1 MLELAPFLVHHQVST
16 REAFKKM
23 DSNGA
28 KFILVAGDDKRIIG
42 LVTDGDLRRAIWSST
57 SLEDPIGTIANHDFL
72 AGEYGIGPHE
82 LSRQFNDN
90 QHFRVIPILKDGFL
104 RDIAL
109 RESYENDGYHS
120 TLKQLDLPVVI
131 MAGGKGT
138 RLDPFTRILPK
149 PLIPIGNQPIIEI
162 IMDRFAQYGMTDFW
176 LSLHDKSKMIKA
188 YFEEFGKKYSIQYVE
203 ENEPLGTIGPLS
215 LLKENLNSPFFVSNC
230 DIVVDTDYTKIWDF
244 HKTGGHTMTIVGSM
258 RHYHIPYGVCEI
270 NSDGSLNE
278 MKEKP
283 EIDAVVNT
291 GMYLFDP
298 SVMDYVSEGNR
309 LDINHLMDILKADNR
324 SIGVYP
330 VSENSWTDVGQ
341 WDQYQQTV
349 EKFSKVY
356 PNEEQAES

>member
-1 MLELAPFLVHHQVST
+1 MLELAPFLVHHLVST

-28 KFILVAGDDKRIIG
+28 KFILVAGDDKKIIG
-42 LVTDGDLRRAIWSST
+42 LVSDGDLRRAIWSPS
-57 SLEDPIGTIANHDFL
+57 SLEDPIGTIANQDFL
-72 AGEYGIGPHE
+72 SGEYGIGPHE
-82 LSRQFNDN
+82 LSRLFMKHT
-90 QHFRVIPILKDGFL
+90 HFRVIPILKDGYL
-104 RDIAL
+104 KDIAL
-109 RESYENDGYHS
+109 RESYENDGYS
-120 TLKQLDLPVVI
+120 ASDKKLDLPVVI

-162 IMDRFAQYGMTDFW
+162 VMDRFAQYGMTEFW

-188 YFEEFGKKYSIQYVE
+188 YFEDFGKKYNIQYVE
-203 ENEPLGTIGPLS
+203 EDQPLGTIGPLS
-215 LLKENLNSPFFVSNC
+215 LLSDNLKTPFFVSNC
-230 DIVVDTDYTKIWDF
+230 DIVVDTDYSKIWDF
-244 HKTGGHTMTIVGSM
+244 HKEGGHSLTIVGSM

-270 NSDGSLNE
+270 NPDGSLKE

-291 GMYLFDP
+291 GMYLFNP
-298 SVMDYVSEGNR
+298 VVMDYVKSGNR
-309 LDINHLMDILKADNR
+309 LDINHLMDMMKADGH

-341 WDQYQQTV
+341 WDQYEQTV

-356 PNEEQAES
+356 SNEEQAES